1 MPYTN
6 CPKCGATVCHPVG
19 QFFCLC
25 GQNVGIRTCKQTQGT
40 QFAEWSES
48 GPDSRERAI
57 IRRVLNKVET
67 LQTPDEL
74 EWLYNQIKPETVLEI
89 GGWSGGTSLLFTD
102 LWEAEVWTIDQRPKH
117 DYAGRRDRLL
127 VANSQES
134 STVERLKQMTRGML
148 TGGMFDL
155 VFIDADHSAAGV
167 ARDYELY
174 APLARVAVGFHDIL
188 WERASVGA
196 FFDSLPG
203 RKTRIDIYQGIGLLW
218 H

>member
-6 CPKCGATVCHPVG
+6 CPKCGAKVCHPVG
-19 QFFCLC
+19 QFFCVC
-25 GQNVGIRTCKQTQGT
+25 GQDIPGRTCRQIQEK

-57 IRRVLNKVET
+57 IRHVLQMVET

-74 EWLYNQIKPETVLEI
+74 EWLYNQIKPATVLEI
-89 GGWSGGTSLLFTD
+89 GGWSGGTSLLFTN
-102 LWEAEVWTIDQRPKH
+102 LWDAEVWTIDQRPKH

-127 VANSQES
+127 VANSQEA
-134 STVERLKQMTRGML
+134 STVVRLKQMA
-148 TGGMFDL
+148 GGMFDL
-155 VFIDADHSAAGV
+155 VFIDADHSASGV